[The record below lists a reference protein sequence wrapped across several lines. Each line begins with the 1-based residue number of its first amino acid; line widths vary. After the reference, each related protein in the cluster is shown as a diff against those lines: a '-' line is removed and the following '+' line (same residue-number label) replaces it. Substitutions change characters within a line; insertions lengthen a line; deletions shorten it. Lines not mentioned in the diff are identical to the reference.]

1 MAPSRR
7 FSHQALVILSVALV
21 GAASLYAR
29 QRPAFRSTI
38 DLVMLNVTV
47 TGPGGRYVADLSA
60 DDFQILEDG
69 RPQDVAYFS
78 PANVPLS
85 VSLVLD
91 TSSSMDDEMVLS
103 KQAAMDFIARL
114 RPGDMAEIVSFDSRV
129 EVLQPMTSD
138 RALLE
143 AAIQRMRAGG
153 STALYNAVYIVLR
166 QLEKVKPQTG
176 DDVRRQVIVVLSDG
190 EDTSSLVTLDHLLD
204 SAKRSQT
211 VIYTVGLG
219 LEEPTKIAFR
229 WRIQPS
235 TTRPGNRRAPVPAE
249 TSHGSRRC
257 LHADRERADEP
268 VRGRLF
274 IQQCAGRRCL
284 ASNSRARPASEPA
297 SAHSCRLLRG
307 NAVDFTYA
315 ANQPPEQCP
324 WSSFSFVA
332 SRKES
337 PRCFQPS
344 AKIQDIERVYSRPVW
359 SGRRRSDLCRSLAA
373 TVLFQRET
381 P

>member
-7 FSHQALVILSVALV
+7 FLRRAVITFGVALV
-21 GAASLYAR
+21 WAASLHAL
-29 QRPAFRSTI
+29 QRPSFRSAI

-47 TGPGGRYVADLSA
+47 TGSGGRYVADLSA
-60 DDFQILEDG
+60 DDFQIPEDG

-103 KQAAMDFIARL
+103 KQAAMDFVAKL
-114 RPGDMAEIVSFDSRV
+114 RPGDVAEIVSFDSRV

-190 EDTSSLVTLDHLLD
+190 EDTASLVTFDHLLD

-211 VIYTVGLG
+211 VIYAVGLG
-219 LEEPTKIAFR
+219 LDESITKRSDGEFALR
-229 WRIQPS
+229 QL
-235 TTRPGNRRAPVPAE
+235 TQE
-249 TSHGSRRC
+249 TG
-257 LHADRERADEP
+257 
-268 VRGRLF
+268 GRLF
-274 IQQCAGRRCL
+274 MTKRPIDLVDVYTQIANELTNQYVVGYLSSNARADGAWRRVAVRVVRPNLQARTRAGY
-284 ASNSRARPASEPA
+284 
-297 SAHSCRLLRG
+297 
-307 NAVDFTYA
+307 YA
-315 ANQPPEQCP
+315 A
-324 WSSFSFVA
+324 
-332 SRKES
+332 
-337 PRCFQPS
+337 
-344 AKIQDIERVYSRPVW
+344 
-359 SGRRRSDLCRSLAA
+359 
-373 TVLFQRET
+373 T